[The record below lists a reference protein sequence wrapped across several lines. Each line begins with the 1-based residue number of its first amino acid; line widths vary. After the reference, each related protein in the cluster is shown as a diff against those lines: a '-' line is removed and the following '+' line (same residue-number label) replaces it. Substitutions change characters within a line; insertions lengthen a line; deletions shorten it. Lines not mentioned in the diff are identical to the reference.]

1 MPRRNI
7 IAENCLLLDGAGD
20 YVVTPVTPGTGP
32 LSVAVWVKRYATGGV
47 SNDRVF
53 DCFDGAPT
61 NGFAL
66 LQPNNGKSFRFDS
79 YNSGALQASI
89 GTGDLELNRWYHVVC
104 TFETNSAKIYV
115 NGVLIASDTSC
126 ALSQTTNVLRIGTRS
141 DMASS
146 YLFGMLKDFLYY
158 NRVLTLT
165 EIENLYYSRTIP
177 ETPVIYY
184 KFNNDVLDSS
194 ENGNNG
200 TLTGATYGVFNS
212 PRLTV

>member
-1 MPRRNI
+1 MPRTSI

-20 YVVTPVTPGTGP
+20 YVVTPTTPGTGP
-32 LSVAVWVKRYATGGV
+32 LSVAVWVNRYAGGGV

-66 LQPNNGKSFRFDS
+66 LQPNNDKGFRFDV
-79 YNSGALQASI
+79 YNAGASQASLS
-89 GTGDLELNRWYHVVC
+89 TGDLEMSRWYHIVC

-115 NGVLIASDTSC
+115 NGVLVTSDTSC
-126 ALSQTTNVLRIGTRS
+126 ALSQTTNVLRVGTRS

-146 YLFGMLKDFLYY
+146 YFFGMLKDFLYY

-165 EIENLYYSRTIP
+165 EIESLYYSRAIP
-177 ETPVIYY
+177 ASPVIYY

-194 ENGNNG
+194 GNGNNG

-212 PRLTV
+212 PRLSV